1 MTTRRRSL
9 SSGQA
14 LVAVAA
20 VGLGWFLRMRRAARL
35 RFDFH
40 GRTVLITGGTR
51 GLGLVLARQF
61 LSEGA
66 RVAICGRD
74 VATLERAR
82 EELARSGGQ
91 VLAVTCDVRDQ
102 VQVEALVARVHERF
116 GAIDVLVNN
125 AGIIQVG
132 PLESLSLED
141 FREAMDTHLW
151 ASLYTT
157 LTVLGEMKRRGRGR
171 IVNIASLGGK
181 VAVPHLA
188 SYCASKFAQVG
199 LSDALRAE
207 LAQDGIVVTTVCPG
221 LMRTGSP
228 RNAAFKGDHA
238 REYAWFAVGDALAG
252 LSLRAER
259 AARLI
264 VEACRR
270 GDAEVRLGFPA
281 KAAVLASA
289 LAPRASARVLEA
301 VNHWLPQGSSQDRF
315 KGSQSE
321 TRLTRSWLTR
331 LSRRAAQRNN
341 EGGVPTH

>member
-1 MTTRRRSL
+1 MTSRRRSL
-9 SSGQA
+9 SSRQA

-20 VGLGWFLRMRRAARL
+20 VGLGWLLRLRRAARL
-35 RFDFH
+35 RFDFQ

-51 GLGLVLARQF
+51 GLGFVLARQF
-61 LSEGA
+61 LREGA
-66 RVAICGRD
+66 KVALCGRD
-74 VATLERAR
+74 AATLERAR
-82 EELARSGGQ
+82 EALTRAGGE

-102 VQVEALVARVHERF
+102 VQVEAMVSRVHERF
-116 GAIDVLVNN
+116 GAVDVLVNN

-141 FREAMDTHLW
+141 FREALDTHLW

-157 LTVLGEMKRRGRGR
+157 LAVLNDMKRRGRGR
-171 IVNIASLGGK
+171 IVNIASIGGK

-199 LSDALRAE
+199 LSEALRAE
-207 LAQDGIVVTTVCPG
+207 LAQDGIAVTTVCPG

-228 RNAAFKGDHA
+228 RNAAFKGDHS

-270 GDAEVRLGFPA
+270 GDAEVRLGLPA
-281 KAAVLASA
+281 KVAVLASA
-289 LAPRASARVLEA
+289 LSPQATARVLEA
-301 VNHWLPQGSSQDRF
+301 VNHLLPQGSSPDRF

-341 EGGVPTH
+341 EAGASPH